1 MFKSHLDK
9 YGTEFPHWES
19 ACARFKAA
27 HNQSD
32 VARAMGQK
40 PQLWINKLAPEQ
52 SGEPTVKNVIAA
64 ARVTGDAT
72 LVHGLLLELDMA
84 GIALPKSNHQA
95 SQIPL
100 TSQALEITATA
111 GELARDAINVQ
122 YTGRVGSSQ
131 RDSAVAKATSLMGA
145 LALFVHDVES
155 RFHAMPGLTV
165 ALDAFSNTALP
176 GITG

>member
-1 MFKSHLDK
+1 MFKENLDT

-52 SGEPTVKNVIAA
+52 NGEPTIKNVIAA
-64 ARVTGDAT
+64 ARITGDHT
-72 LVHGLLLELDMA
+72 LVHGMLLELDMA
-84 GIALPKSNHQA
+84 GITLPNSNHGSSA
-95 SQIPL
+95 VPL
-100 TSQALEITATA
+100 TDQALEITATA

-122 YTGRVGSSQ
+122 QTGRVGSNQ
-131 RDSAVAKATSLMGA
+131 RDSAVAKATAMMGA
-145 LALFVHDVES
+145 LALFVHDIEA
-155 RFHAMPGLTV
+155 RFHAIPGLTM
-165 ALDAFSNTALP
+165 AIDTFSSHA
-176 GITG
+176 ITG

>member
-52 SGEPTVKNVIAA
+52 SGEPTIKNVIAA
-64 ARVTGDAT
+64 VRATGDST

-84 GIALPKSNHQA
+84 GITLPKSDHA
-95 SQIPL
+95 SSNVPL

-111 GELARDAINVQ
+111 GELARDTISVQ
-122 YTGRVGSSQ
+122 QMGRVSSAQ
-131 RDSAVAKATSLMGA
+131 RDSSVAKATAMMGA
-145 LALFVHDVES
+145 LALFVHDIEA
-155 RFHAMPGLTV
+155 RFHAVPGLTV
-165 ALDAFSNTALP
+165 ALDAFSNTAMP